1 MLPHRRL
8 LSGGRER
15 GESPQL
21 THTKEGK
28 RRKSRGGWS
37 KDQDVDVMM
46 SNRDVR
52 SRLINQRRCP
62 CNFRTRRNLHR
73 ESVG

>member
-8 LSGGRER
+8 LSGARER
-15 GESPQL
+15 SESPQL
-21 THTKEGK
+21 SHKKEGE
-28 RRKSRGGWS
+28 RRKSRGGWI

-52 SRLINQRRCP
+52 SRCMS
-62 CNFRTRRNLHR
+62 C
-73 ESVG
+73 SDS